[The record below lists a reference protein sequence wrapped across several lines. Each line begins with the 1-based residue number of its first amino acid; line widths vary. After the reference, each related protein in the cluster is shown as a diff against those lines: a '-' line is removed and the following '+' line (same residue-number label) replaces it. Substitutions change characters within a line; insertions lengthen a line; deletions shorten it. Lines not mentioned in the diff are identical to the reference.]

1 MNSSALFA
9 KLTNRFPG
17 IIQMV
22 AINQSN
28 PSLLINSNLSYSRLA
43 VLIKPL
49 FITHNDRGPGQE
61 EQTMEC
67 PLARNP
73 VSKQKAVAPRGCEI
87 QYTRYAR
94 VPLTPDRRPRLFC
107 RSRDKLQYALDS

>member
-22 AINQSN
+22 AINQNN
-28 PSLLINSNLSYSRLA
+28 PSLLVNSNLSYSRLA

-49 FITHNDRGPGQE
+49 FYSLLIMIED
-61 EQTMEC
+61 
-67 PLARNP
+67 
-73 VSKQKAVAPRGCEI
+73 
-87 QYTRYAR
+87 
-94 VPLTPDRRPRLFC
+94 PDRRNKQRNAPLQETLFLNK
-107 RSRDKLQYALDS
+107 RP